1 MDQRKPHYSPVEI
14 VASGS
19 ARLCEGGIRT
29 RMTTREENNTYSSR
43 MSKRPPPDP
52 IAVLRGHRASVTD
65 SCFHPYENLL
75 FTGAADGELR
85 IWNTLQHRTLS
96 SSWVH
101 SAAHGIICVATSPS
115 IGTNKVISQGRDG
128 TVKYWDIV
136 EGSLSRTPLLTLHTN
151 SYHFCKLSLVKKPC
165 SCLRQGEG
173 IKQGYDSEIR
183 EIAKA
188 EALDDSSRMSQGSS
202 VESSSTLEDNREDE
216 SQMSVF
222 ADVHVEGPKYVAMA
236 GEQPSEVEI
245 WDLNTAEKVVQLP
258 QNGSGGSLNQST
270 KARGMCMAVQAFL
283 PSESQGFLSV
293 LTGFEDG
300 SMVWWDLRNPT
311 VPVTSVKF
319 HSDPVLSL
327 CVDGLCSG
335 GISGAADDK
344 VVLFSLVQSTGSC
357 VVKKEISLERPG
369 ISAASIRPDC
379 KIAATAGW
387 DHRVRVYNYRKGNA
401 LAVLKY
407 HHATCNAVSF
417 SPDCKLMASSSE
429 DTTVALWEL
438 YPPSTST

>member
-1 MDQRKPHYSPVEI
+1 
-14 VASGS
+14 
-19 ARLCEGGIRT
+19 
-29 RMTTREENNTYSSR
+29 

-65 SCFHPYENLL
+65 SCFHQYENLL

-115 IGTNKVISQGRDG
+115 IGSNKVISQGRDG

-136 EGSLSRTPLLTLHTN
+136 EGSLSRTPSLTLHTN
-151 SYHFCKLSLVKKPC
+151 SYHFCKLSLVKKPS

-188 EALDDSSRMSQGSS
+188 EASDDSSRMSQGSS

-245 WDLNTAEKVVQLP
+245 WDLNTAEKVVRLP

-300 SMVWWDLRNPT
+300 SMVWWDLRNPA

-387 DHRVRVYNYRKGNA
+387 DHRLFSIDLFLAWSSVRVRVYNYRKGNA